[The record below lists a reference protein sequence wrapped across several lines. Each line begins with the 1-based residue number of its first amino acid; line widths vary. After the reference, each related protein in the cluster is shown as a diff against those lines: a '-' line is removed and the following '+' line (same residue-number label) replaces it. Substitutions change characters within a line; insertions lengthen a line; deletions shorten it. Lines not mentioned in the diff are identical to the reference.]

1 MNASYTDPDL
11 PSPVGTDFDHDASM
25 DSDLDSEMDG
35 ENAGAEQRVSGI
47 VKSEIEDMVL
57 SFLRQLAHRNSN
69 AASEKNSKPK
79 VVLQLANRTSQT
91 EGPQQRQLVY
101 PRKCNSGSA
110 RPFAQLFRVMDIAHE
125 AVIDDISSTKRD
137 MYYKDVPLFG
147 TQRVVDNLVDDLA
160 ATFEVERSDLNV
172 RATSK
177 GLVCG
182 SSLSIHLRSG
192 EVLQPNDSDG
202 TLIPVGED
210 IQSFSLVRAISWV
223 LIVEKDAVFQTL
235 YLRSPRSS
243 SPLILSQGK
252 GYPDLATR
260 HLVKTLSDCLQ
271 DVPILALVDAD
282 AYGLD
287 ILSVYKYGSRSLRHE
302 VGKLAAARMEWMGV
316 KGSELNELGVHAD
329 HLLPFTK
336 QDEKMALT
344 MLRRPDLP
352 QEWRKELSRMLFTRR
367 KAEIEVLSNIK
378 VPLARD
384 TSASDTDNSSFS
396 QNCSLYDFDGNLIPS
411 PEISVDASL
420 FPQVAQC
427 SASATRSSA
436 PLNHPLVHYVVLKI
450 QAALA
455 G

>member
-1 MNASYTDPDL
+1 
-11 PSPVGTDFDHDASM
+11 
-25 DSDLDSEMDG
+25 
-35 ENAGAEQRVSGI
+35 
-47 VKSEIEDMVL
+47 
-57 SFLRQLAHRNSN
+57 
-69 AASEKNSKPK
+69 
-79 VVLQLANRTSQT
+79 
-91 EGPQQRQLVY
+91 Y
-101 PRKCNSGSA
+101 PRKCTSGSA

-125 AVIDDISSTKRD
+125 AVIDDIPSTKRD
-137 MYYKDVPLFG
+137 MYYKDVALFG

-177 GLVCG
+177 GLICG
-182 SSLSIHLRSG
+182 SSLLIHLRSG

-223 LIVEKDAVFQTL
+223 LIVEKDVRRASLV
-235 YLRSPRSS
+235 SS
-243 SPLILSQGK
+243 SSDFYFQAGK

-260 HLVKTLSDCLQ
+260 HLVKTLSDCLH

-329 HLLPFTK
+329 HLLPFSK
-336 QDEKMALT
+336 QDERMALA

-378 VPLARD
+378 LPLTRD
-384 TSASDTDNSSFS
+384 TSASDVDNASFS
-396 QNCSLYDFDGNLIPS
+396 QNCFLYDFDGNLIPS
-411 PEISVDASL
+411 PEVSVDASL
-420 FPQVAQC
+420 FPQAVQC
-427 SASATRSSA
+427 SAPTIRFPAA
-436 PLNHPLVHYVVLKI
+436 VYHPLMHYVVSKI

>member
-1 MNASYTDPDL
+1 
-11 PSPVGTDFDHDASM
+11 H
-25 DSDLDSEMDG
+25 
-35 ENAGAEQRVSGI
+35 
-47 VKSEIEDMVL
+47 K
-57 SFLRQLAHRNSN
+57 
-69 AASEKNSKPK
+69 
-79 VVLQLANRTSQT
+79 
-91 EGPQQRQLVY
+91 QLVY
-101 PRKCNSGSA
+101 PRKCTSGSA

-125 AVIDDISSTKRD
+125 AVIDDIPSTKRD
-137 MYYKDVPLFG
+137 MYYKDVALFG

-177 GLVCG
+177 GLICG
-182 SSLSIHLRSG
+182 SSLLIHLRSG

-235 YLRSPRSS
+235 CRLQVVKHGALDGEGL
-243 SPLILSQGK
+243 LITGK

-260 HLVKTLSDCLQ
+260 HLVKTLSDCLH

-329 HLLPFTK
+329 HLLPFSK
-336 QDEKMALT
+336 RDEKMALA

-378 VPLARD
+378 LPLTRD
-384 TSASDTDNSSFS
+384 TSASDVDNASFS
-396 QNCSLYDFDGNLIPS
+396 QDCFLYDFDGNLIPS
-411 PEISVDASL
+411 PEVYVDASL
-420 FPQVAQC
+420 FPQAVQC
-427 SASATRSSA
+427 SASTIRFPAA
-436 PLNHPLVHYVVLKI
+436 VYNPLMHYVVSKI

>member
-1 MNASYTDPDL
+1 
-11 PSPVGTDFDHDASM
+11 
-25 DSDLDSEMDG
+25 
-35 ENAGAEQRVSGI
+35 
-47 VKSEIEDMVL
+47 
-57 SFLRQLAHRNSN
+57 
-69 AASEKNSKPK
+69 
-79 VVLQLANRTSQT
+79 
-91 EGPQQRQLVY
+91 
-101 PRKCNSGSA
+101 
-110 RPFAQLFRVMDIAHE
+110 MDIAHE
-125 AVIDDISSTKRD
+125 AVIDDIPSTKRD
-137 MYYKDVPLFG
+137 MYYKDVALFG

-177 GLVCG
+177 GLICG
-182 SSLSIHLRSG
+182 SSLLIHLRSG

-210 IQSFSLVRAISWV
+210 IQL
-223 LIVEKDAVFQTL
+223 
-235 YLRSPRSS
+235 SS
-243 SPLILSQGK
+243 RLFVDCKSSNMELWMERGK

-260 HLVKTLSDCLQ
+260 HLVKTLSDCLH

-329 HLLPFTK
+329 HLLPFSK
-336 QDEKMALT
+336 RDEKMALA

-378 VPLARD
+378 LPLTRD
-384 TSASDTDNSSFS
+384 TSASDVDNASFS
-396 QNCSLYDFDGNLIPS
+396 QDCFLYDFDGNLIPS
-411 PEISVDASL
+411 PEVYVDASL
-420 FPQVAQC
+420 FPQAVQC
-427 SASATRSSA
+427 SASTIRFPAA
-436 PLNHPLVHYVVLKI
+436 VYNPLMHYVVSKI